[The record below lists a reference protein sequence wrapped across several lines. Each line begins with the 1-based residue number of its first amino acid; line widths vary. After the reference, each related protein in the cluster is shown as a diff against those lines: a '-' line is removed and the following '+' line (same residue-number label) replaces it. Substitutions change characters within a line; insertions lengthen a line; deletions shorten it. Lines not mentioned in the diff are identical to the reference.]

1 MMHSTPEERGCQ
13 PPNGITIDNS
23 KAVCD
28 PGLTPSE
35 LKNIVQEVS
44 GQKIVTSVTKA
55 IESCNQSNE
64 TPAKKKAI
72 EESRKLI
79 DSFTQNLK
87 NYPKHLSYEGS
98 VVFCVAISVNEGSAI
113 NLNGL
118 PQVDKDIILSQ
129 LPKDAVQ
136 KLVNG
141 EASINVEFDEVRDFV
156 LSYYVSKDDPIKL
169 KYFNTVIHPQ
179 KLTDTNVPVE
189 QDGGKVMVGSAVVLD
204 QKRIQKLIGVAPQE
218 KPKDEEEYTPRRQA
232 VAGRNAYE
240 IRADV
245 LQMAFDW
252 AADQGNKYTTP
263 DDILS
268 VAKKFYEFVED
279 RRRR

>member
-1 MMHSTPEERGCQ
+1 MMYDTPEERGCQ
-13 PPNGITIDNS
+13 PPNGIVIDNS
-23 KAVCD
+23 KAVID
-28 PGLTPSE
+28 RGLTPSE
-35 LKNIVQEVS
+35 LKNIVQEAA
-44 GQKIVTSVTKA
+44 GQKITTSVTKV
-55 IESCNQSNE
+55 IEACNQSSE
-64 TPAKKKAI
+64 TPAKRKSI
-72 EESRKLI
+72 EESKKLI
-79 DSFTQNLK
+79 ESFKEKLGA
-87 NYPKHLSYEGS
+87 YPKYLTYEGS
-98 VVFCVAISVNEGSAI
+98 VVLCVMVSINEGEGI
-113 NLNGL
+113 NISGL
-118 PQVDKDIILSQ
+118 PQVDRDLIISQ
-129 LPKDAVQ
+129 LPPNAIAQIAKH
-136 KLVNG
+136 
-141 EASINVEFDEVRDFV
+141 EASLNVEFDEIKDFILTYKSDGAPV
-156 LSYYVSKDDPIKL
+156 KL
-169 KYFNTVIHPQ
+169 HFFNAVIHPQ
-179 KLTDTNVPVE
+179 KLPDTNVPVE

-263 DDILS
+263 DDILN